1 MYINGLN
8 LIYNNGKNIVLART
22 NSSFPV
28 GALLCRI
35 YQGETLYNISRIVRN
50 CICMCPFSDNM
61 LTQDAIEEAEQYIRD
76 TLLYDDFF
84 PAQRLAQGSF
94 IRYMESYRALNSNS
108 AWKILQEGKQFAVS
122 DPFLFH
128 DVGFTTV
135 GEFIKLCFNY
145 YIIDLRYGIDLF
157 KSMCAVWT
165 GTASD
170 EEQSLFDDLC
180 ETIQDGRAVPGI
192 EMRIT
197 YDKSTKD
204 FRNIYIISSFL
215 AMAVFEFSH
224 LAESSMKIVRCQNP
238 ECRRFFTAKRS
249 SAKYCGF
256 PAPQHPEHTCN
267 DFYPQIVHREK
278 VRADEIDRLIKNAK
292 CRLYN
297 TKRRH
302 PEKKES
308 IENLLTDIVV
318 NAQPKKQEVLNGTLT
333 KTNFCEWLNSHNI
346 RMENEL

>member
-1 MYINGLN
+1 MYVNGLN
-8 LIYNNGKNIVLART
+8 LIYSNNNNIVLSRT
-22 NSSFPV
+22 NTSFPV
-28 GALLCRI
+28 GDLLCRI
-35 YQGETLYNISRIVRN
+35 YQGETLYNISQIVRN
-50 CICMCPFSDNM
+50 CICMCPFSNNM
-61 LTQDAIEEAEQYIRD
+61 LTQDAIEEAEQYILD

-94 IRYMESYRALNSNS
+94 IRYMETYRSLNSKS
-108 AWKILQEGKQFAVS
+108 AWEKLQEAKQISLF
-122 DPFLFH
+122 DTIYFH

-145 YIIDLRYGIDLF
+145 YIIDLRYGRDLF

-165 GTASD
+165 GTASN
-170 EEQSLFDDLC
+170 EEQTLFNDLC

-197 YDKSTKD
+197 YDESTNN

-224 LAESSMKIVRCQNP
+224 LAESSTKIMRCQNP

-256 PAPQHPEHTCN
+256 PAPQHPEQTCN
-267 DFYPQIVHREK
+267 VFYPQIVHREK
-278 VRADEIDRLIKNAK
+278 VRANEIDRLIKNAK

-297 TKRRH
+297 TRRRH
-302 PEKKES
+302 SEKGES
-308 IENLLTDIVV
+308 IEKLLTDIVV
-318 NAQPKKQEVLNGTLT
+318 NAPQKKQEVLNGSLT
-333 KTNFCEWLNSHNI
+333 KTNFYEWLNSHNV
-346 RMENEL
+346 RTENEL